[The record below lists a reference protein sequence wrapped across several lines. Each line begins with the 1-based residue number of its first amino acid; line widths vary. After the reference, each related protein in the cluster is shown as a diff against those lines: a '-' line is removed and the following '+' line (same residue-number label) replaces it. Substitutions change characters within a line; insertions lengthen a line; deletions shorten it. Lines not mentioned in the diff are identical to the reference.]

1 MLWNIRVYEEPADYL
16 YERPA
21 TSKSAPVKVAEGLI
35 APALSEGRR
44 QVALLTPDEDDDC
57 DPIVVPEPVANNKT
71 GKELEEIV
79 NVSLREGQTFRALA
93 TVRGALEGKHGQ
105 DPEVRL
111 LAASLMEMLNFYSLA
126 VPLFRS
132 TLNQLDGLKLAAV
145 QIRLCDCLSA
155 LGRSGEGQTEMLTS
169 ALKCEELP
177 PGLRVL
183 GLVLLAEI
191 APPEKAEDFLDEA
204 LDLGEEEELGDHLSM
219 ARALEAQGDL
229 LTRQE
234 QVKGR
239 SFYIHAGQMLARI
252 QHPRFYAL
260 NQKLA
265 MHHLRWGEFGD
276 ALGLSQVMF
285 EMLDNAEAPDRA
297 RVPYLVVVSR
307 AHEALQEKDQSERAI
322 DTAMRIDPREVSR
335 IIAMIES

>member
-21 TSKSAPVKVAEGLI
+21 TSKTAPVKVAEGLI
-35 APALSEGRR
+35 DPALSEGRR
-44 QVALLTPDEDDDC
+44 QIALLTPDDDEDQ
-57 DPIVVPEPVANNKT
+57 DPIVVPDAVPNNKT
-71 GKELEEIV
+71 AEELAEIV
-79 NVSLREGQTFRALA
+79 NNALREGQTFRALSY
-93 TVRGALEGKHGQ
+93 VRGALEGANGQ
-105 DPEVRL
+105 DPELRL

-132 TLNQLDGLKLAAV
+132 TLERLDGLKLAAV
-145 QIRLCDCLSA
+145 QIRLCDCLSE
-155 LGRSGEGQTEMLTS
+155 LGRMEGQKEMLVS
-169 ALKCEELP
+169 ALKCQELP
-177 PGLRVL
+177 PGLRAL
-183 GLVLLAEI
+183 GLVLLAGTQS
-191 APPEKAEDFLDEA
+191 PEEAEESLDEA
-204 LDLGEEEELGDHLSM
+204 LDLGEEKELGDHLSV

-229 LTRQE
+229 LTRDEQE
-234 QVKGR
+234 KAR
-239 SFYIHAGQMLARI
+239 SFYLHAGQMLARI

-265 MHHLRWGEFGD
+265 VHHLRWKEFGD

-297 RVPYLVVVSR
+297 RVPYLVVASR
-307 AHEALQEKDQSERAI
+307 AHQALDEVKQSERAM

-335 IIAMIES
+335 VIAMIES